1 MELNAP
7 TLECMMGFTDIHP
20 FIYRPKSQI
29 FIFRCVFDFR
39 NIFRKHNGTAVDAMI
54 ASLFCEGISVTQSMG
69 LGGGFVATLYHK
81 ETNTIETLTA
91 RERAP
96 LASTENMFG
105 NITEVTGIMA
115 VATPGELKGYW
126 AMHQK
131 YGRVP
136 WRVLIEPSIKLCRHG
151 HIVTSYLADVL
162 LRFEALIKA
171 EPSMQEIFINP
182 ATNQVW
188 KANDRIKR
196 PQLAKTL
203 EIIADEGAD
212 AMYTANGTVAKLLV
226 DDIRAFGGIVTIDDL
241 VQYSVEWSKPV
252 STKLRGNFTLYSTP
266 LPSSGR
272 VLAMILNVMDGYEA
286 DNSLT
291 FYQRLIET
299 YKFAYAKRTL
309 LGDVELDPQFL
320 NEFTNKTFAEH
331 IRSLIRDNQTFN
343 DPHHYGH
350 IYNNGRDD
358 GTAHISVIARNG
370 DAVSVTS
377 TINSM

>member
-1 MELNAP
+1 
-7 TLECMMGFTDIHP
+7 
-20 FIYRPKSQI
+20 
-29 FIFRCVFDFR
+29 
-39 NIFRKHNGTAVDAMI
+39 MI
-54 ASLFCEGISVTQSMG
+54 AALFCEGISVTQSMG
-69 LGGGFVATLYHK
+69 LGGGFVATMYHK

-105 NITEVTGIMA
+105 NITAVTGILA

-136 WRVLIEPSIKLCRHG
+136 WRVLIEPSIKLCRNG

-162 LRFEALIKA
+162 IQFEALIKS
-171 EPSMQEIFINP
+171 EPSMREIFVNP
-182 ATNQVW
+182 VTNQVW

-196 PQLAKTL
+196 PQLARTL
-203 EIIADEGAD
+203 EIIAEEGAN
-212 AMYTANGTVAKLLV
+212 AMYTANGTIAKLFV
-226 DDIRAFGGIVTIDDL
+226 DDVRAFGGIITIDDL
-241 VQYSVEWSKPV
+241 VQYTVEWSKPV
-252 STKLRGNFTLYSTP
+252 STGLRGNLTLYSTP

-272 VLAMILNVMDGYEA
+272 VLAMILNVMEGYPA
-286 DNSLT
+286 DDSLT
-291 FYQRLIET
+291 FYHRLVEA

-320 NEFTNKTFAEH
+320 NEFTNKTYAEH
-331 IRSLIRDNQTFN
+331 IRSQIWDNQTFN
-343 DPHHYGH
+343 DPHHYGR
-350 IYNNGRDD
+350 IYDYGRDD
-358 GTAHISVIARNG
+358 GTAHLSLIAQNG
-370 DAVSVTS
+370 DAITVTS